1 MTKYVLLYQGG
12 TMPQSPEE
20 GEKVMS
26 DWMAW
31 FGKAGSAILDMGNA
45 YGPATALGASPTEML
60 ASGVPERGSRRT
72 TRALA
77 SLATQTE
84 PAPAASADG
93 RACTAIGRPALPLR
107 ASIRTTVASTAEATQ
122 TAP

>member
-20 GEKVMS
+20 GEKTMA

-45 YGPATALGASPTEML
+45 YGPSIAVGAPLPDSATNGYSTVEGASVD
-60 ASGVPERGSRRT
+60 AV
-72 TRALA
+72 RALL
-77 SLATQTE
+77 SDHPHLA
-84 PAPAASADG
+84 AGG
-93 RACTAIGRPALPLR
+93 RIEIHETTAM
-107 ASIRTTVASTAEATQ
+107 
-122 TAP
+122 